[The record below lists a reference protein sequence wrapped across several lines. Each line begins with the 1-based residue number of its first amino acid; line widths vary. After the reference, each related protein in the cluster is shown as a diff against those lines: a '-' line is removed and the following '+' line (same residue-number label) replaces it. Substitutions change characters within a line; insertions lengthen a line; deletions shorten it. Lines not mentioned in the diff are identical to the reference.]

1 MQAQELRDAFSNF
14 WAERGHEVRPS
25 ASLIPHEP
33 SLLFTVAGMVPF
45 MPYFL
50 GTEQPPSKRMTT
62 IQKCVRVGGKHNDLD
77 DIGRTNRHF
86 TFFEMMGN
94 FSFGDY
100 FKSEAIAW
108 AWEFVTEVLKLDAE
122 RLWVTVHVSDDDA
135 AAIWRDEVGVP
146 PERVQRLDADN
157 WWAAGDKGPCGPC
170 SEIFFDLGPSYGP
183 DGGPAEGGEDR
194 FVEVWNLVFMQ
205 FANDGTGELT
215 PLDAPGIDTGA
226 GLERLL
232 AVLQGTDSTWSI
244 DLFGP
249 LLSQAAQICGRA
261 YGEDEETDVSLRI
274 LADHARCATMLIG
287 DGVMPSNEERG
298 YALRRIIRRAIRHAW
313 VLGAT
318 DAVMEPLSAV
328 VVDVMSS
335 AHPDLETNRQ
345 LICDVVRREEE
356 RFRKTLQTGSQ
367 ILETAVG
374 KLNQGE
380 PLGGD
385 VAFELHDTFG
395 FPVELTEE
403 ILSERN
409 LTVDRDGFEAAMSAQ
424 RERARAA
431 RAGGPTFA
439 NASYRELID
448 EHGPTSFVRDA
459 DAVDDAVVLAVLAAD
474 TAPQEGA
481 PAEPLFEVY
490 LDRTPFYAESGGQVG
505 DVGVLITP
513 NGDELE
519 VVDCTYALPQLH
531 RHVCRG
537 DAAVLTHL
545 TTVRAAIDAE
555 RRRRIRAN
563 HTGTHILHWA
573 LRAVLGDHVKQ
584 AGSLVEP
591 DRLRFD
597 FSHHEPVNDDQLRA
611 IERQANAEIL
621 SNAEC
626 RHFETSMA
634 EAQAL
639 GAIAFFGEKYGDTVR
654 VLEAGAHSI
663 ELCGGTHV
671 ASLGDIGHLKIVS
684 EQSIGSNLRR
694 IEAVTAMDTVERMQH
709 TEQVLD
715 GVGDLLGSASEDVTA
730 ALRRRLD
737 EMRDLRKQ
745 LRDTQRQLASGRA
758 SQLAGSAVGGV
769 VIENLGELERDELR
783 ELAISVR
790 DADGV
795 SAVVLASKPPG
806 GGAALVAAVDPDSGF
821 VAAELLADAAK
832 AVSGGFGAKG
842 DPPVIV
848 AGGSNPDGI
857 DEALELARNAVD
869 AKGASAS

>member
-50 GTEQPPSKRMTT
+50 GTEVPPSLRMTT

-108 AWEFVTEVLKLDAE
+108 AWEFVTEVLKLEPD
-122 RLWVTVHVSDDDA
+122 RLWVTVHVTDDDA
-135 AAIWRDEVGVP
+135 EAIWRDEVRVP
-146 PERVQRLDADN
+146 PERIQRLDADN

-183 DGGPAEGGEDR
+183 DGGPAKGGEDR

-226 GLERLL
+226 GFERLL

-244 DLFGP
+244 DLFAP
-249 LLSQAAQICGRA
+249 LLAQAAQICGCA
-261 YGEDEETDVSLRI
+261 YGDDEETDVSLRI

-318 DAVMEPLSAV
+318 DAVMEPLSAA

-335 AHPDLETNRQ
+335 AYPELEADRQ

-356 RFRKTLQTGSQ
+356 RFRKTLTTGSQ
-367 ILETAVG
+367 ILEAAVDE
-374 KLNQGE
+374 LADGE

-409 LTVDRDGFEAAMSAQ
+409 LTLDRDAFETAMSQQ
-424 RERARAA
+424 RSRARAA

-439 NASYRELID
+439 NASYRDLLD
-448 EHGPTSFVRDA
+448 THGPTGFVRDA
-459 DAVDDAVVLAVLAAD
+459 DVVDDAAVLAVLAAQD
-474 TAPQEGA
+474 DN
-481 PAEPLFEVY
+481 LFEVY

-505 DVGVLITP
+505 DVGTLTCA
-513 NGDELE
+513 NGDVIE

-537 DAAVLTHL
+537 EPGALGEGTAVI
-545 TTVRAAIDAE
+545 AAIDGE

-573 LRAVLGDHVKQ
+573 LRDVLGDHVKQ
-584 AGSLVEP
+584 AGSLVAP

-597 FSHHEPVNDDQLRA
+597 FSHHEPVSDEQLRA
-611 IERQANAEIL
+611 IEHLANAEIL

-626 RHFETSMA
+626 RHTETSMA
-634 EAQAL
+634 DAQQR

-671 ASLGDIGHLKIVS
+671 RSLGDIGHLKIIS

-694 IEAVTAMDTVERMQH
+694 IEAVTAMATVERMTH
-709 TEQVLD
+709 TERVLAE
-715 GVGDLLGSASEDVTA
+715 VRELLGAAGDDVAA
-730 ALRRRLD
+730 ALQRRLD
-737 EMRDLRKQ
+737 EARDLRKQ
-745 LRDTQRQLASGRA
+745 LRDAQRQIALGRA
-758 SQLAGSAVGGV
+758 SQLADAAVGGV
-769 VIENLGELERDELR
+769 VVENVGELERDELR
-783 ELAISVR
+783 DLAISVR
-790 DADGV
+790 DAEGV
-795 SAVVLASKPPG
+795 SAVVLASTPSG
-806 GGAALVAAVDPDSGF
+806 GGAALVAAVDPDGTF

-832 AVSGGFGAKG
+832 AVKGGFGAKG

-857 DEALELARNAVD
+857 DAALDLARRAAD
-869 AKGASAS
+869 AKGANAGAR